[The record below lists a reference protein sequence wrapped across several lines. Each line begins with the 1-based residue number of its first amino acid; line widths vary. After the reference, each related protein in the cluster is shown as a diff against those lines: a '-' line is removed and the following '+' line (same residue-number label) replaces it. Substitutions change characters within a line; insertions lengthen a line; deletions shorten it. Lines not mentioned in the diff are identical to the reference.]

1 MKERAMPVRL
11 DVEEHI
17 AVITLDRP
25 EALNALDVE
34 SLTALRAHLVEVRD
48 RDDIRVAIVTGAGER
63 AFCTGADLKSTAA
76 VSPPYAQA
84 MFRSPEA
91 AARHGLYIRLMDLS
105 DLALWKPMI
114 AAINGHCLGG
124 GLELALQ
131 CDIRVAS
138 EHATFGLPETAVAS
152 IPAVSGVY
160 RLQKAVPAAFAMRM
174 ALTAERID
182 AALAL
187 RIGLVSDVFAPAE
200 LVAGAQRIAA
210 RIARNGPLAVQA
222 VKRLAVQ
229 APHLSAADAQQLSEL
244 YWATLR
250 DSEDRVEGRRAF
262 AEKRTPEFQ
271 GR

>member
-1 MKERAMPVRL
+1 MPVRL
-11 DVEEHI
+11 EVQEHV

-25 EALNALDVE
+25 QALNALDVE

-48 RDDIRVAIVTGAGER
+48 RDDIRVAILTGAGEK

-76 VSPPYAQA
+76 VSPAYAQA
-84 MFRSPEA
+84 MFRSPDA
-91 AARHGLYIRLMDLS
+91 AAQRGLYIRLMDLS
-105 DLALWKPMI
+105 DLALWKPLI
-114 AAINGHCLGG
+114 AAVNGHCLGG
-124 GLELALQ
+124 GLELVLQ
-131 CDIRVAS
+131 CDLRIAS
-138 EHATFGLPETAVAS
+138 DNATFGLPEAAVAS

-160 RLQKAVPAAFAMRM
+160 RLQKAVPAAVAMRM

-182 AALAL
+182 AAEAL
-187 RIGLVSDVFAPAE
+187 RIGLISNVFTPSALRTE
-200 LVAGAQRIAA
+200 AQRIAA

-229 APHLSAADAQQLSEL
+229 APHLSAGDAQQLSEL
-244 YWATLR
+244 YWAALR
-250 DSEDRVEGRRAF
+250 DSEDRIEGRRAF